1 MAAGETMKIRL
12 IVSFS
17 ILAMSIA
24 ILPGIVGQAGQNPG
38 VLRFAPATTI
48 PIGPY
53 PRGIVSGDFN
63 NDGIPDL
70 AVVAPHSG
78 SVAVALG
85 QGDGTFGRWLSSP
98 ATYSPGIIA
107 IGNFDGQ
114 NLDVVVND
122 GAGPDALVML
132 GAGTGY
138 FPNSTPIYVKRGTT
152 GFFAVGDFNGD
163 HNEDL
168 AMTNGTRTVY
178 VYLGNGDGTFRG
190 LRTFPGGG
198 NGGSYI
204 IAGDFNGDGVTD
216 LAVLNTAGARSGI
229 SVLPGIGNG
238 KFGTPIVFHFP
249 SDFSPERFASA
260 DFNGDHVLD
269 LAVTG
274 YRRDAGMPGVVI
286 LLGNGDGTFR
296 EGLRYG
302 AGPGAQSIA
311 TADFNGDGK
320 IDLAVG
326 DTNNTT
332 DVGYVSILLGNG
344 DGTFQPPTLF
354 RLHGDGTGNMAVADF
369 NGDGKP
375 DIAILD
381 IISSTVSILL
391 NKTSFPATK
400 PPVSQ
405 RQER

>member
-1 MAAGETMKIRL
+1 MKIRS

-17 ILAMSIA
+17 ILGISLAV
-24 ILPGIVGQAGQNPG
+24 LPGIAGQAGQPAG
-38 VLRFAPATTI
+38 VLRFARATTI
-48 PIGPY
+48 STGPY
-53 PRGIVSGDFN
+53 PSGIVSGDFN

-70 AVVAPHSG
+70 AVVGSHSG
-78 SVAVALG
+78 SVSVALG
-85 QGDGTFGRWLSSP
+85 QGDGTFGRVLTSF
-98 ATYSPGIIA
+98 ATYASSIIA
-107 IGNFDGQ
+107 AGNFDGQ

-122 GAGPDALVML
+122 AAGPDGLVML

-138 FPNSTPIYVKRGTT
+138 FPSSTPIYVNRGTT

-178 VYLGNGDGTFRG
+178 IYLGNGDGTFRG
-190 LRTFPGGG
+190 PRTYPAGGDGGG
-198 NGGSYI
+198 CI

-216 LAVLNTAGARSGI
+216 LAVLNTGGARPGI
-229 SVLPGIGNG
+229 AVLPGIGNG
-238 KFGTPIVFHFP
+238 KFGAPIVFHFP
-249 SDFSPERFASA
+249 SDFTPERFASA

-269 LAVTG
+269 LAITG
-274 YRRDAGMPGVVI
+274 YRRGGGKPGVLI

-326 DTNNTT
+326 DTNTVT
-332 DVGYVSILLGNG
+332 FAGYVSVLLGNG
-344 DGTFQPPTLF
+344 DGTFQPPATF
-354 RLHGDGTGNMAVADF
+354 PTKGQATGQIAIADF
-369 NGDGKP
+369 SGDGKP
-375 DIAILD
+375 DIAVVD
-381 IISSTVSILL
+381 TDSAEVSILL
-391 NKTSFPATK
+391 NKTPFPATK

>member
-1 MAAGETMKIRL
+1 MKIRA
-12 IVSFS
+12 VVPFS
-17 ILAMSIA
+17 LFAMSLA
-24 ILPGIVGQAGQNPG
+24 VLPGIAGQAGQAPG
-38 VLRFAPATTI
+38 VLRFALATTI
-48 PIGPY
+48 PTGAFPS
-53 PRGIVSGDFN
+53 GVVSGDFN

-70 AVVAPHSG
+70 AWVQPHSG
-78 SVAVALG
+78 SVSAALG
-85 QGDGTFGRWLSSP
+85 QGDGTFGRVLSSP

-107 IGNFDGQ
+107 TGNFDGQ

-122 GAGPDALVML
+122 AAGPDALVML

-138 FPNSTPIYVKRGTT
+138 FPSSTPIYVKRGTT
-152 GFFAVGDFNGD
+152 GHFAVGDFNGD

-178 VYLGNGDGTFRG
+178 VYLGNGNGTFRG
-190 LRTFPGGG
+190 PRTFPEGGD
-198 NGGSYI
+198 GGSYI

-216 LAVLNTAGARSGI
+216 LAVLNADPTRSGI

-238 KFGTPIVFHFP
+238 KFGAPVVFHFP
-249 SDFSPERFASA
+249 SDFTVEGFASA
-260 DFNGDHVLD
+260 DFDGDHVLD

-274 YRRDAGMPGVVI
+274 YRRGGGKPGVLI

-302 AGPGAQSIA
+302 AGPGAGSIA
-311 TADFNGDGK
+311 VADFNGDGK

-332 DVGYVSILLGNG
+332 DVGYISILLGNG
-344 DGTFQPPTLF
+344 DGTFQPPVLF
-354 RLHGDGTGNMAVADF
+354 RSHGKEAGEMAVADF

-375 DIAILD
+375 DIAVLD
-381 IISSTVSILL
+381 VLSSSVSILL
-391 NKTSFPATK
+391 NKTPFPAK
-400 PPVSQ
+400 PPLSQ
-405 RQER
+405 R

>member
-1 MAAGETMKIRL
+1 MKIRL

-17 ILAMSIA
+17 FIAMSVVVMSEIA
-24 ILPGIVGQAGQNPG
+24 GQARQTPG
-38 VLRFAPATTI
+38 GVRFARATTI
-48 PIGPY
+48 PTGVF

-78 SVAVALG
+78 SVGVALG
-85 QGDGTFGRWLSSP
+85 QGDGTFGPWLSSR

-107 IGNFDGQ
+107 TGNFDGQ

-122 GAGPDALVML
+122 AAGPDALVML
-132 GAGTGY
+132 GANTGY
-138 FPNSTPIYVKRGTT
+138 FPTSTPVYVKRGTT

-163 HNEDL
+163 HNKDL

-178 VYLGNGDGTFRG
+178 IYLGNGDGTFRG
-190 LRTFPGGG
+190 PRTFPGGG

-216 LAVLNTAGARSGI
+216 LAVLNSDVTRPSIG
-229 SVLPGIGNG
+229 VLPGIGNG
-238 KFGTPIVFHFP
+238 KFGAPIVFHFP
-249 SDFSPERFASA
+249 SGFNLENFASA
-260 DFNGDHVLD
+260 YFNGDHVLD

-274 YRRDAGMPGVVI
+274 FRRAGDKSGVLI

-302 AGPGAQSIA
+302 AGPGAGSIA
-311 TADFNGDGK
+311 VADFNGDGK

-375 DIAILD
+375 DIAVLD
-381 IISSTVSILL
+381 VLSSSVTVLL
-391 NKTSFPATK
+391 NKTPFPATK
-400 PPVSQ
+400 PPMSQ

>member
-1 MAAGETMKIRL
+1 MKIRS

-17 ILAMSIA
+17 LFVISLAVFSGIA
-24 ILPGIVGQAGQNPG
+24 GQAGQTPG
-38 VLRFAPATTI
+38 VLRFAPAKTI

-70 AVVAPHSG
+70 AVVAAHSG

-85 QGDGTFGRWLSSP
+85 LGDGTFGRWLSSP

-107 IGNFDGQ
+107 TGNFDGQ

-138 FPNSTPIYVKRGTT
+138 FPSSTPIYVKRGTT

-163 HNEDL
+163 HNEDI

-178 VYLGNGDGTFRG
+178 IYLGNGDGTFRG
-190 LRTFPGGG
+190 PRTFPGGG

-216 LAVLNTAGARSGI
+216 LAVLNSDVTRPSIA
-229 SVLPGIGNG
+229 VLPGIGNG
-238 KFGTPIVFHFP
+238 KFGAPIVFHFP
-249 SDFSPERFASA
+249 SGFNLENFASG

-274 YRRDAGMPGVVI
+274 FRRAGDKSGVLI

-302 AGPGAQSIA
+302 AGPGAGSIA
-311 TADFNGDGK
+311 VADFNGDGK

-344 DGTFQPPTLF
+344 DGTFQSPTLF

-391 NKTSFPATK
+391 NKTPFPATR
-400 PPVSQ
+400 PPVS
-405 RQER
+405 RHQER